1 MARQITNDR
10 HCHVLPGISLPR
22 TQMGFNKLNLGVNGP
37 RVGAQYK
44 HNTVS
49 LVSNTR
55 AIFNIYVY
63 YCMGVVAILQGRI
76 NFSSLILR
84 LLSCK
89 FATQILHLHDY
100 VRCWNN
106 ISMSSVLCAV
116 PPIKIGGRKLTVLHH
131 SPVGT
136 GLLCLFFHL
145 LCYAAVLKF
154 LTYYAQYYAQE

>member
-1 MARQITNDR
+1 MSYPIF
-10 HCHVLPGISLPR
+10 PSLGHR
-22 TQMGFNKLNLGVNGP
+22 CDLTNLGVNGP

-55 AIFNIYVY
+55 AIFNIY
-63 YCMGVVAILQGRI
+63 CMGEHVVAILQRRI

-106 ISMSSVLCAV
+106 MSMSSVLCAV
-116 PPIKIGGRKLTVLHH
+116 NPL
-131 SPVGT
+131 
-136 GLLCLFFHL
+136 
-145 LCYAAVLKF
+145 
-154 LTYYAQYYAQE
+154 